1 MVYNKITIEEQ
12 KYILKDF
19 KLINNRTPNKDDIYK
34 YNNKNGKIINVKVYK
49 IFQEFLKNPDYY
61 EFIKI
66 TFELKDEEIQQDK
79 TKFMI
84 VPTDESTLIEI
95 FKNNVSKEYYNE
107 YWKDKIIY

>member
-34 YNNKNGKIINVKVYK
+34 YNKNGRIINVKVYK

-61 EFIKI
+61 EFIKT
-66 TFELKDEEIQQDK
+66 TFELKDEEIQHDK
-79 TKFMI
+79 MRYMI
-84 VPTDESTLIEI
+84 VPTNESTLREI
-95 FKNNVSKEYYNE
+95 FKNNVSKEWYNE
-107 YWKDKIIY
+107 YWKNKIIY